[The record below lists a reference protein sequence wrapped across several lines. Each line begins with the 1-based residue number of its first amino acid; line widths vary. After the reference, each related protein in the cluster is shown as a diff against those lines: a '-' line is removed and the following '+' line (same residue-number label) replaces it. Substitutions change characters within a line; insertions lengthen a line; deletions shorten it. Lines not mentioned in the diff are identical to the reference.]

1 MTINETNTDSQEIAY
16 FHFVTRKEHNF
27 LRNIFVEETFTQC
40 GSLEVLI
47 AYQKPFKNF
56 VNFFLL
62 LDDTWKHKENDF
74 DKMLDEELSDF
85 YYNECS
91 DCTNFKELFE
101 ETQQLDA
108 KKQETLN
115 FLKILQFTYTR
126 IVRFPDC
133 DFVIPIATN

>member
-56 VNFFLL
+56 VNFFLF
-62 LDDTWKHKENDF
+62 LDNTWKHKENDF

>member
-1 MTINETNTDSQEIAY
+1 
-16 FHFVTRKEHNF
+16 
-27 LRNIFVEETFTQC
+27 
-40 GSLEVLI
+40 
-47 AYQKPFKNF
+47 
-56 VNFFLL
+56 
-62 LDDTWKHKENDF
+62 
-74 DKMLDEELSDF
+74 MLDEELSDF

-101 ETQQLDA
+101 EIQQLDA
-108 KKQETLN
+108 KKQETSN